1 MSVFAFARFDLDL
14 VSFKLVLFYFA
25 LNSLILKLGS
35 ADFTP
40 LVSLPDMLVLILES
54 FNLTK
59 LSKETASDIFMD
71 DFAYE
76 DEFID

>member
-1 MSVFAFARFDLDL
+1 LL
-14 VSFKLVLFYFA
+14 
-25 LNSLILKLGS
+25 
-35 ADFTP
+35 
-40 LVSLPDMLVLILES
+40 SLPDKGVLTFES

-59 LSKETASDIFMD
+59 LSKETPSDIFMD